1 MPVVQSSISLSGKSP
16 APFKFNVTDRMPMNV
31 VVDYGNSSAKLGV
44 FEGRRLVRQQIFL
57 SDEELKGFLE
67 NYSAEH
73 FIISSVTKDAGI
85 VSSWATRIENK
96 LILNPGLP
104 LPVKNHY
111 ATPKTLGVDR
121 IAGVCGARDLFP
133 ESPCLVIDSGTCITY
148 DFVDENGN
156 FLGGGISPGL
166 NMRFQAVHTF
176 TARLPLI
183 IPVESAPLIGNSTE
197 TCIQSGVINGMLAEI
212 NGIIHQYQEKYK
224 GLKVILCGGDAR
236 FFENKLKGVI
246 FAVPEL
252 VLSGLNSILIY
263 NVRS

>member
-1 MPVVQSSISLSGKSP
+1 
-16 APFKFNVTDRMPMNV
+16 MNV
-31 VVDYGNSSAKLGV
+31 VVDYGNSSAKLGI
-44 FEGRRLVRQQIFL
+44 FDGRTLVQQQVFL
-57 SDEELKGFLE
+57 SDEELKVFLE
-67 NYSAEH
+67 NYSGEH
-73 FIISSVTKDAGI
+73 FIISSVTKDAKV
-85 VSSWATRIENK
+85 VSSWATHIEKK
-96 LILNPGLP
+96 LILNPDLP
-104 LPVKNHY
+104 LPVQNRY
-111 ATPKTLGVDR
+111 ATPRTLGVDR
-121 IAGVCGARDLFP
+121 IAGVCGARELFP

-148 DFVDENGN
+148 DFVDGEGN
-156 FLGGGISPGL
+156 FLGGGISPGM

-183 IPVESAPLIGNSTE
+183 SPVESATLIGNSTE
-197 TCIQSGVINGMLAEI
+197 TCIQSGVINGLLAEI
-212 NGIIHQYQEKYK
+212 NGIIYQYQQKYE